1 MGHGPECWCDRH
13 KKARY
18 LTDKTGAAGR
28 VLTYGSSESYH
39 VWGDPNAAEAQ
50 TSLIVQFI
58 TSMKAKSGASSS
70 DPEMGNLRTPSESAV
85 TTIIPDTSPASSP
98 IGTPGT
104 TDAPFT
110 VPEVEDNA
118 ESVSSDE
125 DAVMITPMSEGT
137 DFGFQRLVTPSP
149 DARFELEGLEVI
161 EGISVDSDSDSD
173 WLDDEWTSISG
184 RLHFPRL
191 SSFSTTCAVSDAS
204 VQTSNAP
211 MIVSLAPVTIPS
223 PPQTPPTQAYQAH
236 VSDVSKSETD

>member
-50 TSLIVQFI
+50 TSLIVRQPPHSPRPLGSGLTIEEFI

-173 WLDDEWTSISG
+173 WPDDEWTSISG

-191 SSFSTTCAVSDAS
+191 SSFQQLVPSQMHLCRP
-204 VQTSNAP
+204 P
-211 MIVSLAPVTIPS
+211 M
-223 PPQTPPTQAYQAH
+223 PQ
-236 VSDVSKSETD
+236 